1 MPKASQPSVEAQS
14 SVAAPVSGAVA
25 AVCAKLATVRWRW
38 VGRGVGRACGVA
50 AAQRLPQLW
59 GEHIVGKAAA
69 LDHDGVKV
77 GWPRVRAA
85 RNVRPCPLVK
95 LSTAGPIP
103 AV

>member
-25 AVCAKLATVRWRW
+25 AVCAKLGDGEMAL
-38 VGRGVGRACGVA
+38 GRPWCWPRVWCGGGA
-50 AAQRLPQLW
+50 APPTAL